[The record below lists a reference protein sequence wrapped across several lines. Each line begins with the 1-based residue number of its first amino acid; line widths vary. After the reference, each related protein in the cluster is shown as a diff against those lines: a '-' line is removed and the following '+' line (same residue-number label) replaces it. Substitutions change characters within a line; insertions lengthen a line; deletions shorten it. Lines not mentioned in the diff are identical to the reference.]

1 MLHEDDTGSNWLR
14 DALTAHPMALGL
26 FMTTLSTLGLFVMMY
41 VTNIRCDVRDRHHA
55 GLTLR
60 VLVEQEALVGA
71 ERLVDVSNR

>member
-41 VTNIRCDVRDRHHA
+41 
-55 GLTLR
+55 GLAPFPLTPF
-60 VLVEQEALVGA
+60 
-71 ERLVDVSNR
+71 